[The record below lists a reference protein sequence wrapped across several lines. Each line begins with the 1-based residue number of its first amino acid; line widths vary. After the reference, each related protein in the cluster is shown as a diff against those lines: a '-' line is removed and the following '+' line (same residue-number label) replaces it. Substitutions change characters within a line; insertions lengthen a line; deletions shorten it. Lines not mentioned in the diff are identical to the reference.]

1 MTQIINLYG
10 GPGTGKSTTA
20 AHTFALLKHAGIN
33 CELVTEYAKDKVWE
47 DSLEVLGNQI
57 YVFGKQYHRIYRLL
71 DKVDYIITDSP
82 LLLSIHYAKAHGPLF
97 KGLVY
102 EVYNSMKN
110 IDIFLERQK
119 KYQAIGR
126 LQTEE
131 EAKAIDKEIR
141 NILDSYVTKKYH
153 VLPANIST
161 PEVIAAMITKK
172 GYV

>member
-20 AHTFALLKHAGIN
+20 AHTFALLKHAGVN

-47 DSLEVLGNQI
+47 ESLGILGNQI
-57 YVFGKQYHRIYRLL
+57 YVFGKQYQRIFRLL
-71 DKVDYIITDSP
+71 NKVDYVITDSP

-97 KGLVY
+97 KGLVF
-102 EVYNSMKN
+102 EVYDSMSN

-119 KYQAIGR
+119 KYQAVGR

-131 EAKAIDKEIR
+131 EAKAIDREIR
-141 NILDSYVTKKYH
+141 GILDSYIPKSYH
-153 VLPANIST
+153 VFPANIST
-161 PEVIAAMITKK
+161 PETIAAMITKK
-172 GYV
+172 GYI

>member
-20 AHTFALLKHAGIN
+20 AHTFALLKHQGIN

-131 EAKAIDKEIR
+131 EAKVIDKEIR
-141 NILDSYVTKKYH
+141 NILDSYVPKKYH
-153 VLPANIST
+153 VFPANFST
-161 PEVIAAMITKK
+161 PEIIVSMITKK